1 MPVQS
6 KAADEADAK
15 AAGNASK
22 AKGSKKTAQRV
33 HKDNVASRALITTCA
48 GCFDLRLMLPHDKR
62 GLLSRK
68 RVVNIDGV
76 DAVESDEQFCSRCCN
91 NLLKQYN
98 GRAELGAVYEAAAE
112 AGIWEDTGD
121 WSAAGTARSK
131 APTETALWEQ
141 YCEMR
146 RILVFLRVTEPE
158 LFAIPDGKAELDSGD
173 IKRIIFTHELFETE
187 MEDILYLLMWCL
199 LMSAAECVTEGASS
213 LVNRHADPR
222 RHLGAVQY
230 TQGAKVQSSGPVMA
244 EADDFLLAALHRW
257 RPQTDAQ
264 VLRGLK
270 GPINAFI
277 HASTNG
283 KKSSNAMTGQV
294 MQGQA
299 ARKSRLSFM
308 VQ

>member
-1 MPVQS
+1 MEPVQS
-6 KAADEADAK
+6 PAALLTPVHGGGAGAVGGASVTDSRIAISAK
-15 AAGNASK
+15 SVPAAPTREGA
-22 AKGSKKTAQRV
+22 ARV
-33 HKDNVASRALITTCA
+33 ARSIEPVVCPVA
-48 GCFDLRLMLPHDKR
+48 GCALRL
-62 GLLSRK
+62 SRRTSLAVHVATEHADTHLWVADDAVAPGTVK
-68 RVVNIDGV
+68 RVADPGMQ
-76 DAVESDEQFCSRCCN
+76 SGMSKF
-91 NLLKQYN
+91 LKLAPQP
-98 GRAELGAVYEAAAE
+98 LPP
-112 AGIWEDTGD
+112 T
-121 WSAAGTARSK
+121 SAPVLPLRPF
-131 APTETALWEQ
+131 APS
-141 YCEMR
+141 
-146 RILVFLRVTEPE
+146 P
-158 LFAIPDGKAELDSGD
+158 
-173 IKRIIFTHELFETE
+173 E

-257 RPQTDAQ
+257 RLQTDAQ
-264 VLRGLK
+264 VLRGLLK

-283 KKSSNAMTGQV
+283 KKSTNAMTGQV